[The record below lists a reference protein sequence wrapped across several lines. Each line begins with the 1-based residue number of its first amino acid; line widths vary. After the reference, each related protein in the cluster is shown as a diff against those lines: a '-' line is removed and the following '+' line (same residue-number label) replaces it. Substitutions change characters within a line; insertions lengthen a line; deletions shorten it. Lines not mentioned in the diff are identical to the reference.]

1 MKKDENRATLVGYA
15 DKARCCGGAVK
26 LMLCV
31 SIVRNKIIGALRV
44 DDDFKINE
52 KNIFG

>member
-1 MKKDENRATLVGYA
+1 MKIELHWLDMLIRLDVA
-15 DKARCCGGAVK
+15 GGAVK